1 MESRDFIPVYKPE
14 FIGNEKKYLM
24 DCIDSGWISSKGKY
38 VNLFEENFSHFLGGG
53 YSSAVSNGTVA
64 LHLALKSIGIK
75 EGDEVIVP
83 SFTYIASV
91 NAIKFCNANPVFVD
105 SDLYSWNIDIKKIKE
120 KITTKTKAILAVHL
134 YGALCDC
141 KALKELC
148 NTFSLYLVEDSA
160 EAFGSKYKN
169 NFAGTFG
176 DISTFSFFGNKTITT
191 GEGGMVFSKKQDLIK
206 KVAFLKSQAVDN
218 NREYWHTEIGYNY
231 RITNMQAAI
240 GLAQLENCNQI
251 LEKKQNIANFY
262 ISSLVNAPVI
272 FQQNAPDYYH
282 SYWMISIL
290 CESKSIRDSLRAFLR
305 ERNIDT
311 RPHFYPA
318 HIMPPYKNGEYLPNA
333 EKISNQ
339 GVTLPSYPSLSESD
353 LDYITNTILYFFKNV
368 K

>member
-1 MESRDFIPVYKPE
+1 M
-14 FIGNEKKYLM
+14 
-24 DCIDSGWISSKGKY
+24 
-38 VNLFEENFSHFLGGG
+38 
-53 YSSAVSNGTVA
+53 
-64 LHLALKSIGIK
+64 
-75 EGDEVIVP
+75 
-83 SFTYIASV
+83 
-91 NAIKFCNANPVFVD
+91 
-105 SDLYSWNIDIKKIKE
+105 
-120 KITTKTKAILAVHL
+120 
-134 YGALCDC
+134 
-141 KALKELC
+141 
-148 NTFSLYLVEDSA
+148 
-160 EAFGSKYKN
+160 
-169 NFAGTFG
+169 
-176 DISTFSFFGNKTITT
+176 
-191 GEGGMVFSKKQDLIK
+191 
-206 KVAFLKSQAVDN
+206 AFLKSQAVDN

-282 SYWMISIL
+282 SYWMVSIL

-305 ERNIDT
+305 KRNIDT

-353 LDYITNTILYFFKNV
+353 LDYITNTILYFFKSV